1 MKGFN
6 CEKESIWNST
16 KILTNNIHI
25 TIDNSTSLALT
36 PEQILSFVF
45 FVVLEKEVSQIVFL
59 PWYLLFPWYFLLFAL
74 KDRVLIIVKWC
85 TASLAHR
92 GLPGWGG
99 WEVLEGEG
107 GKVRERWKVKG
118 KRFNP
123 PLSLKYF
130 FCLSPPLA
138 KIEKNHPGCE
148 RGIQIIDYWQDGRNP
163 RDGGGEV

>member
-1 MKGFN
+1 MYDDGPSQNTPFVNIWKVIHFVMMLHSCLKKYFLYTVKGFN

-16 KILTNNIHI
+16 KIHTNNMHI

-45 FVVLEKEVSQIVFL
+45 FVVLEKEVSQIFFL

-85 TASLAHR
+85 TASSAHW

-107 GKVRERWKVKG
+107 GR
-118 KRFNP
+118 
-123 PLSLKYF
+123 
-130 FCLSPPLA
+130 
-138 KIEKNHPGCE
+138 
-148 RGIQIIDYWQDGRNP
+148 
-163 RDGGGEV
+163 